1 MTLMDWL
8 GIGGIQMKVDGLKV
22 RIAAICVGL
31 RVFGAEVL
39 WGFVFT
45 LTH

>member
-1 MTLMDWL
+1 MMYWL
-8 GIGGIQMKVDGLKV
+8 GIGGVQMKVDGLTV

-39 WGFVFT
+39 GGSVFS

>member
-1 MTLMDWL
+1 MDWL
-8 GIGGIQMKVDGLKV
+8 GIEGILMKVDGLRE
-22 RIAAICVGL
+22 RIAAMCVGL

-39 WGFVFT
+39 GGSVFT